1 MKRGICYSIIMI
13 LSFILASSYA
23 AAMGGGH
30 GGGMGGGNVGGG
42 MGYGGGAG
50 GGYMDGGMGS
60 GGGYGHHDFGRQP
73 SYGNR
78 SPMTRGTAENLA
90 RDYMSGRYSGGYRMG
105 DMKDNG
111 TYYSTEIRGPKG
123 AMTERVLIDKQTG
136 NIHSLQR

>member
-1 MKRGICYSIIMI
+1 
-13 LSFILASSYA
+13 
-23 AAMGGGH
+23 
-30 GGGMGGGNVGGG
+30 
-42 MGYGGGAG
+42 
-50 GGYMDGGMGS
+50 MGS
-60 GGGYGHHDFGRQP
+60 GGGYGHHDFGQP

-123 AMTERVLIDKQTG
+123 TMAERVLIDKQTG
-136 NIHSLQR
+136 NIHSLQK